1 METTV
6 LTSKL
11 VRTRL
16 GGYLID
22 LKYVDEKVFLIEKVG
37 EDDYVGVLTSAR
49 FLRENGIEIPAK
61 EKTVVSKPDEKSDE
75 KPEVKKKK

>member
-1 METTV
+1 METEI
-6 LTSKL
+6 LTSKQ

-16 GGYLID
+16 GGYIVD

-37 EDDYVGVLTSAR
+37 SDDYVGVLTSAR
-49 FLRENGIEIPAK
+49 FLRENGISIPTK
-61 EKTVVSKPDEKSDE
+61 SKAKSDDTAE

>member
-11 VRTRL
+11 ARTRL
-16 GGYLID
+16 GGYLVD
-22 LKYVDEKVFLIEKVG
+22 VKYVDEKVLLIEKGG
-37 EDDYVGVLTSAR
+37 EDDFLGVLTSAR

-61 EKTVVSKPDEKSDE
+61 EKSKPAETVDE